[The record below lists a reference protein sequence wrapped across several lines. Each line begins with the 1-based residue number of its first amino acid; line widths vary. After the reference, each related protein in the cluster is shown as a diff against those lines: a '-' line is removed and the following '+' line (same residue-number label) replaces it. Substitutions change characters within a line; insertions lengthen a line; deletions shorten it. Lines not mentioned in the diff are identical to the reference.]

1 MINNRNTVIIRFT
14 ALAIISAPSRTL
26 SNKLS
31 HLLNVSLILK
41 FCDNSLAA
49 AGHLSRKVHEG
60 SRGNQS
66 VFMLFKINVKAL
78 F

>member
-1 MINNRNTVIIRFT
+1 MIRFT

-41 FCDNSLAA
+41 FCDNFLAA
-49 AGHLSRKVHEG
+49 AGRSIQEG
-60 SRGNQS
+60 SWRIQGEP
-66 VFMLFKINVKAL
+66 VCFYAF
-78 F
+78 

>member
-1 MINNRNTVIIRFT
+1 MLTMKFYVHGCVINNRNTVIIRFT

-41 FCDNSLAA
+41 FCDNFLAA
-49 AGHLSRKVHEG
+49 AGRSIQEG
-60 SRGNQS
+60 S
-66 VFMLFKINVKAL
+66 
-78 F
+78 